1 MKFKSI
7 RTGKKREPRK
17 TPFIVINGV
26 KATTEEGMGF
36 TGAGEGIS
44 SQAIALLET
53 VENHV
58 YDPMMMD
65 DDVSK
70 CQRCQGCHKEEA
82 VEE

>member
-1 MKFKSI
+1 MAPY
-7 RTGKKREPRK
+7 REQMRENIAK
-17 TPFIVINGV
+17 ALKISVNQVGV
-26 KATTEEGMGF
+26 KATTEEGLGF

-65 DDVSK
+65 DDMSK
-70 CQRCQGCHKEEA
+70 CQRCQGCHREEA
-82 VEE
+82 AE